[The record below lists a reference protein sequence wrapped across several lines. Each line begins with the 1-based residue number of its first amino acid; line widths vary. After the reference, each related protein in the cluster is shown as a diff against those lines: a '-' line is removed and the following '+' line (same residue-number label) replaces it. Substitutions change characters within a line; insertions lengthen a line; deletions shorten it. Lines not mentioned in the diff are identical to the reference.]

1 MTVSQILMIFCKM
14 LSVLAAWEL
23 LIQVLELPVLYAGMY
38 HVACSGIPDS
48 CLKQFLDLAKH
59 VSWVCENCR
68 VTVNS
73 TVQRLRA
80 EVSMLSESVAQLQ
93 SDVAE
98 IKSTQFQSQSH
109 RQQDQVITAEP
120 GIVTLHSLPSANDLS
135 AAVPVV
141 EVERVI
147 NNINRRKSNI
157 IVSGLAEVSNV
168 SDTDAF
174 QQLCEDYLE
183 CKPFVVSSRRIGQHS
198 TDKPRRLLVRLR
210 DEQSA
215 AAILRSSRRLRS
227 ADNEAVSKSVFINPD
242 LTPAAAKLAFEE
254 RQKRRQRRAAHKT
267 QSDLGTQPV
276 AIPSNVITTKSY
288 ATTSSDQNHPGTSST
303 HHETHSEQLMS
314 DDATGTDGTVKQTT
328 LVVSSSQHPDHASV
342 LNPAAAP
349 FPAS

>member
-1 MTVSQILMIFCKM
+1 MPRCDGRPGQQCSRSDNTVRFTQGDLWSCADCEEFRFPTVNATSAVATRNTTTKSKPSADTMSGISK
-14 LSVLAAWEL
+14 SEKVKSKGKSKASKRKATYTGNDSESDTDDL
-23 LIQVLELPVLYAGMY
+23 LQNAQCLCCLGVTDSSARATCAICAGMY

-59 VSWVCENCR
+59 VNWVCENCR

-93 SDVAE
+93 SDIAE
-98 IKSTQFQSQSH
+98 IKSAQFQS
-109 RQQDQVITAEP
+109 QQDQVITAEP
-120 GIVTLHSLPSANDLS
+120 GTLHSLPSANDLP

-215 AAILRSSRRLRS
+215 TAILR
-227 ADNEAVSKSVFINPD
+227 
-242 LTPAAAKLAFEE
+242 
-254 RQKRRQRRAAHKT
+254 
-267 QSDLGTQPV
+267 
-276 AIPSNVITTKSY
+276 
-288 ATTSSDQNHPGTSST
+288 
-303 HHETHSEQLMS
+303 
-314 DDATGTDGTVKQTT
+314 
-328 LVVSSSQHPDHASV
+328 
-342 LNPAAAP
+342 
-349 FPAS
+349 